1 MSLSH
6 LSQLTG
12 KYFIQIP
19 QKGPKAAETT
29 DLWHTPLLRSF
40 LGGAGLT
47 AHIQAVGG

>member
-6 LSQLTG
+6 LSQLMG

-40 LGGAGLT
+40 LGARLK
-47 AHIQAVGG
+47 AHVQAVGG